1 MTSFMVEIITPEGKL
16 FSGEC
21 LQVDVPG
28 SEGRMGILAAHMN
41 FVSSLIPGLVE
52 ISLNDNATKKL
63 VVADGIVE
71 VNSGKCVI
79 LVEQAS
85 NPIAKVAAKKA
96 AEIAKKKADEKVVKI
111 INDAEARCKQS
122 LEDAKVKADA
132 KAAESKK

>member
-1 MTSFMVEIITPEGKL
+1 MVEIITPEGKL

-63 VVADGIVE
+63 VVADGIIE
-71 VNSGKCVI
+71 VNSGKCII

-85 NPIAKVAAKKA
+85 NL
-96 AEIAKKKADEKVVKI
+96 ENLKADDLQSKI
-111 INDAEARCKQS
+111 STIRHNLHKAETKALKHSLNIELIYLEELLKQIIH
-122 LEDAKVKADA
+122 
-132 KAAESKK
+132 

>member
-1 MTSFMVEIITPEGKL
+1 MTSFTVEIITPEGKL

-71 VNSGKCVI
+71 VNSGKCII

-85 NPIAKVAAKKA
+85 
-96 AEIAKKKADEKVVKI
+96 
-111 INDAEARCKQS
+111 S
-122 LEDAKVKADA
+122 LENLKAGDLHNKISA
-132 KAAESKK
+132 VRHNLHKAETGALKHSLKIELIYLEELLKQIVH

>member
-1 MTSFMVEIITPEGKL
+1 MTSFTVEIITPEGKL

-63 VVADGIVE
+63 VVADGIIE
-71 VNSGKCVI
+71 VNAGKCII
-79 LVEQAS
+79 LVEQA
-85 NPIAKVAAKKA
+85 NNLQNL
-96 AEIAKKKADEKVVKI
+96 KADDLHNKIGVVRHNFHK
-111 INDAEARCKQS
+111 AETKALKHALHNELIYLEELLKQI
-122 LEDAKVKADA
+122 AH
-132 KAAESKK
+132 

>member
-63 VVADGIVE
+63 VVADGIIE
-71 VNSGKCVI
+71 VNSGKCII

-85 NPIAKVAAKKA
+85 NL
-96 AEIAKKKADEKVVKI
+96 ENLKADDLQSKI
-111 INDAEARCKQS
+111 STIRHNLHKAETKALKHSLNIELIYLEELLKQIIH
-122 LEDAKVKADA
+122 
-132 KAAESKK
+132 